1 MLTQILTFLIF
12 FAVVGCILY
21 GRRLIRTEKVDAVFG
36 NPERA
41 LGGTHWVIVGSSFLL
56 LIWLYYSWDIAKGF
70 YPKSANE
77 LCQVAKVN
85 DSLLG
90 LKYQFPIEEREFKS
104 TSQIKKENKNLRII
118 QSEIQ
123 NSEELSSQQKT
134 ILTSYIRKTN
144 QLIPLLTNEDL
155 LENETKQK
163 IDDITGKINLLT
175 ENFKK
180 PDYPF
185 ETEQEL
191 NKRLED
197 VNKEGGWGITKVD
210 AGSGSIE
217 NTLEVPLVPATYRG
231 LKFHT
236 AAQELNLISDE
247 FFKLRNHNPQF
258 KSKIK
263 ELKDEIKSYRKDLN
277 DNEEVASTYA
287 KNIIKIARR
296 IEFASIY
303 PPNALDKMQAAIIKF
318 ENAQIDAQGGLR
330 LIDIFLFPA
339 GTIVA
344 SGPSCSEQGS
354 GRWLPK
360 PSDTFNKFILM
371 SKPSVGYKDIPLLW
385 IQMVDVS
392 KMIGFI
398 LPDWIADI
406 LPGEY
411 PVHTKDGIVKQ
422 NFKGGVLKIV
432 TGDFNLLKVPVPYG
446 HIWDSFLRVFLG
458 LVFGIL
464 IGVPLGLFM
473 GLNRFAK
480 GFFDP
485 LIELY
490 RPVPPLAWAPLIIS
504 VLGIDNTGKVFL
516 LFMVSL
522 SIMIISARAGAS
534 GTQLSKIHAAHSLGA
549 SKKQILRHVIFPNS
563 LPEILTGIRVAVGMC
578 WGTLVA
584 AEFLAG
590 TTGIGFVE
598 NVAKKYFQYEVIWI
612 TIFIMGMLGLLF
624 DITLRKIIDKTIPW
638 RGKG

>member
-1 MLTQILTFLIF
+1 MFTQFITVIILVSI
-12 FAVVGCILY
+12 VGCILY
-21 GRRLIRTEKVDAVFG
+21 GRRLIKREKVDAVFG

-41 LGGTHWVIVGSSFLL
+41 KGGTHWIIVGSSAILL
-56 LIWLYYSWDIAKGF
+56 VWLYYSWDIAKGF

-77 LCQVAKVN
+77 LCQVAKIN
-85 DSLLG
+85 ESLLG

-104 TSQIKKENKNLRII
+104 TSVIKIENDNLKKISTEIKNS
-118 QSEIQ
+118 QM
-123 NSEELSSQQKT
+123 LSNQQKT
-134 ILTSYIRKTN
+134 ILVGFANKTN
-144 QLIPLLTNEDL
+144 QLIPLLTNDNLMELD
-155 LENETKQK
+155 TKIKIREMTEELRSLSLNFQK
-163 IDDITGKINLLT
+163 N
-175 ENFKK
+175 
-180 PDYPF
+180 DYPF
-185 ETEQEL
+185 ETE
-191 NKRLED
+191 LEKNERQKA
-197 VNKEGGWGITKVD
+197 VLEEGGWGITTVQS
-210 AGSGSIE
+210 GTGSIE
-217 NTLEVPLVPATYRG
+217 NTMEVPLIPATKKG
-231 LKFHT
+231 LKFD
-236 AAQELNLISDE
+236 AAAKELKIINDK
-247 FFKLRNHNPQF
+247 FFKLKNHNPQF
-258 KSKIK
+258 KSSIK
-263 ELKDEIKSYRKDLN
+263 FLKDEIKSYRNNLN
-277 DNEEVASTYA
+277 DSDEVASTYA
-287 KNIIKIARR
+287 KNIVKIARR

-303 PPNALDKMQAAIIKF
+303 PPGALDEMKNAIIEFDVLQKK
-318 ENAQIDAQGGLR
+318 EQGGLR

-339 GTIVA
+339 GTIIA

-360 PSDTFNKFILM
+360 PSDTLNKFILM
-371 SKPSVGYKDIPLLW
+371 SKPSVGYKNIPLLW
-385 IQMVDVS
+385 IDMMDVS
-392 KMIGFI
+392 KIIGFI

-411 PVHTKDGIVKQ
+411 PVHSKDGIVKE
-422 NFKGGVLKIV
+422 NLKSNVLKIV
-432 TGDFNLLKVPVPYG
+432 TGDFKLFKIPVPYG

-458 LVFGIL
+458 LIFGIL

-549 SKKQILRHVIFPNS
+549 SKRQILRHVIFPNS

-624 DITLRKIIDKTIPW
+624 DITLRKIIDRTIPW

>member
-1 MLTQILTFLIF
+1 MLTQIVTFLIF

-41 LGGTHWVIVGSSFLL
+41 RGGTHWVIVGSSFLL
-56 LIWLYYSWDIAKGF
+56 LVWLYYSWDIAKGF

-90 LKYQFPIEEREFKS
+90 LKYQFPIEERQFKS
-104 TSQIKKENKNLRII
+104 TSQIKKENKNLQII
-118 QSEIQ
+118 LDEIQ
-123 NSEELSSQQKT
+123 NSNELNSQQKI
-134 ILTSYIRKTN
+134 ILANFINKTN
-144 QLIPLLTNEDL
+144 QLIPFLTNEDL
-155 LENETKQK
+155 LEIDTRQK
-163 IDDITGKINLLT
+163 IDDITGRINLLT
-175 ENFKK
+175 ENFQK

-185 ETEQEL
+185 ESEQEY
-191 NKRLED
+191 NERQKAVSE
-197 VNKEGGWGITKVD
+197 EGGWGIVKVS
-210 AGSGSIE
+210 AGTGSIE
-217 NTLEVPLVPATYRG
+217 NTIEVPLIPATDRG
-231 LKFHT
+231 LKFHA
-236 AAQELNLISDE
+236 AAQELNLISDD

-258 KSKIK
+258 KEKIK
-263 ELKDEIKSYRKDLN
+263 ELKDEIKSYRKDL
-277 DNEEVASTYA
+277 DSEDLSSTYA
-287 KNIIKIARR
+287 KNIVKIARR

-303 PPNALDKMQAAIIKF
+303 PPNALDKMQNAIIKF
-318 ENAQIDAQGGLR
+318 DVAQKEAQGGLR
-330 LIDIFLFPA
+330 FIDIFLFPA
-339 GTIVA
+339 GTIIA

-360 PSDTFNKFILM
+360 PSDTFNKFALM
-371 SKPSVGYKDIPLLW
+371 LKPSVGYKDIPLLW
-385 IQMVDVS
+385 IDMVDVS
-392 KMIGFI
+392 KMIGFV

-406 LPGEY
+406 LPGDY

-422 NFKGGVLKIV
+422 NFKGYVLKVV
-432 TGDFNLLKVPVPYG
+432 TGDFELFKIPVPYG
-446 HIWDSFLRVFLG
+446 HIWDSFMRVFLG

-549 SKKQILRHVIFPNS
+549 SKKQILRYVIFPNS

-624 DITLRKIIDKTIPW
+624 DVTLRKIIDKTIPW

>member
-1 MLTQILTFLIF
+1 MFTQIITILIF
-12 FAVVGCILY
+12 VSIVGCILY
-21 GRRLIRTEKVDAVFG
+21 GRRLIKTEKVDAVFG
-36 NPERA
+36 NPERSK
-41 LGGTHWVIVGSSFLL
+41 GGTHWVIVGSSAILL
-56 LIWLYYSWDIAKGF
+56 VWLYYSWDIAKGF

-85 DSLLG
+85 ESLLG
-90 LKYQFPIEEREFKS
+90 LKYQFPIVEREFKS
-104 TSQIKKENKNLRII
+104 TSIIKIENKNLQRTIN
-118 QSEIQ
+118 EIE
-123 NSEELSSQQKT
+123 NSPDLSNQQKT
-134 ILTSYIRKTN
+134 ILLGYITQTK

-155 LENETKQK
+155 MEMDTKIKLQE
-163 IDDITGKINLLT
+163 ITEDIKLLSS
-175 ENFKK
+175 NFKK
-180 PDYPF
+180 KDYPF
-185 ETEQEL
+185 ETQEQKVERQ
-191 NKRLED
+191 KAVSEQ
-197 VNKEGGWGITKVD
+197 GSWAIITVRK
-210 AGSGSIE
+210 GTGSIE
-217 NTLEVPLVPATYRG
+217 NTIEIPLVPETDRG
-231 LKFHT
+231 LKFN
-236 AAQELNLISDE
+236 AAAKELKIINDK

-258 KSKIK
+258 KNSFKK
-263 ELKDEIKSYRKDLN
+263 LKDEIKAYRKSLD
-277 DNEEVASTYA
+277 DTEEIASTYA
-287 KNIIKIARR
+287 KDIVKIARR
-296 IEFASIY
+296 IEYASIY
-303 PPNALDKMQAAIIKF
+303 PPTTLNSMKDAIIEFDNVQKD
-318 ENAQIDAQGGLR
+318 QQGGLR
-330 LIDIFLFPA
+330 LIDIILFPA

-371 SKPSVGYKDIPLLW
+371 SKPSVGYKNIPLLW
-385 IQMVDVS
+385 IDMMDVS
-392 KMIGFI
+392 KIIGFI

-411 PVHTKDGIVKQ
+411 PIHTKDGIVEQ
-422 NFKGGVLKIV
+422 NFKGRVLKV
-432 TGDFNLLKVPVPYG
+432 ATGDFSLFKIPVPYG
-446 HIWDSFLRVFLG
+446 HIWDSFLRVLLG
-458 LVFGIL
+458 LIFGII

-549 SKKQILRHVIFPNS
+549 SKKQILRYVIFPNS

-624 DITLRKIIDKTIPW
+624 DVTLRKIIDKTIPW

>member
-1 MLTQILTFLIF
+1 MFTQIITILIL
-12 FAVVGCILY
+12 VSIVGCILY
-21 GRRLIRTEKVDAVFG
+21 GRRLIKTEKVDAVFG

-41 LGGTHWVIVGSSFLL
+41 KGGTHWVIVGSSALL

-104 TSQIKKENKNLRII
+104 TSIIKIENKNLNKITN
-118 QSEIQ
+118 EIQ
-123 NSEELSSQQKT
+123 NSQDLNIQQKT
-134 ILTSYIRKTN
+134 TLVGFINKTK
-144 QLIPLLTNEDL
+144 QLVPLLTNDNLMEMDTKTKLKEMTDELKL
-155 LENETKQK
+155 LSS
-163 IDDITGKINLLT
+163 
-175 ENFKK
+175 NFKK
-180 PDYPF
+180 KDYPF
-185 ETEQEL
+185 ETEAEKYERQKAINEQG
-191 NKRLED
+191 E
-197 VNKEGGWGITKVD
+197 WGIIKVQS
-210 AGSGSIE
+210 GTGSIE
-217 NTLEVPLVPATYRG
+217 NTLEVPLVPATEKG
-231 LKFHT
+231 LKFH
-236 AAQELNLISDE
+236 AAAEELKVINDK
-247 FFKLRNHNPQF
+247 FFKLRNHNSQF
-258 KSKIK
+258 KSSIK
-263 ELKDEIKSYRKDLN
+263 ELKEDIKTYRKNLN
-277 DNEEVASTYA
+277 DAEEIASTYA
-287 KNIIKIARR
+287 KDIVKIARR
-296 IEFASIY
+296 IEYASIY
-303 PPNALDKMQAAIIKF
+303 PPNALNDMQSAIIEFDNLQKS
-318 ENAQIDAQGGLR
+318 EQGGLR
-330 LIDIFLFPA
+330 LVDILLFPA

-360 PSDTFNKFILM
+360 PSDTLNKFILM
-371 SKPSVGYKDIPLLW
+371 SKPSVGYKNIPLLW
-385 IQMVDVS
+385 IDMMDVS
-392 KMIGFI
+392 KIIGFI

-411 PVHTKDGIVKQ
+411 PIHTKEGIVKQ
-422 NFKGGVLKIV
+422 NFKGKVLKIV
-432 TGDFNLLKVPVPYG
+432 TGDFKLFKIPVPYG

-458 LVFGIL
+458 LIFGIL

-549 SKKQILRHVIFPNS
+549 SKKQILRYVIFPNS

-624 DITLRKIIDKTIPW
+624 DVTLRKIIDKTIPW

>member
-1 MLTQILTFLIF
+1 MLTQFATILIF
-12 FAVVGCILY
+12 VAIIGCILY
-21 GRRLIRTEKVDAVFG
+21 GRRLIKTEKVDAVFG

-41 LGGTHWVIVGSSFLL
+41 KGGTHWIVVGSSAILL
-56 LIWLYYSWDIAKGF
+56 VWLYYSWDIAKGF

-77 LCQVAKVN
+77 LCQVAKIN
-85 DSLLG
+85 ESLMG

-104 TSQIKKENKNLRII
+104 TSIIKIENKNLKNIAT
-118 QSEIQ
+118 EIQ
-123 NSEELSSQQKT
+123 NSNDLNDQQKK
-134 ILTSYIRKTN
+134 ILIGFIDKTT
-144 QLIPLLTNEDL
+144 QLIPLLTNDNLIEMD
-155 LENETKQK
+155 TKIK
-163 IDDITGKINLLT
+163 IKEMTEEIKILSS
-175 ENFKK
+175 NFKK
-180 PDYPF
+180 KDYPF
-185 ETEQEL
+185 ETEEEK
-191 NKRLED
+191 NERLKAVSEQ
-197 VNKEGGWGITKVD
+197 GGWGITTVRT
-210 AGSGSIE
+210 GTGSIE
-217 NTLEVPLVPATYRG
+217 NTLEVPLVPGTNRG
-231 LKFHT
+231 LKFH
-236 AAQELNLISDE
+236 AAAAELKVISDK
-247 FFKLRNHNPQF
+247 FFKLRNHNSYF
-258 KSKIK
+258 KTSIK
-263 ELKDEIKSYRKDLN
+263 ELKNEIKAYRKSLDDSDEI
-277 DNEEVASTYA
+277 ASTYA
-287 KNIIKIARR
+287 KNIVKIARR

-303 PPNALDKMQAAIIKF
+303 PPTALNEMKDAIIEFDNLQKS
-318 ENAQIDAQGGLR
+318 EQGGLR
-330 LIDIFLFPA
+330 LIDILLFPA

-371 SKPSVGYKDIPLLW
+371 SKPSVGYKNIPLLW
-385 IQMVDVS
+385 IEMVDVS
-392 KMIGFI
+392 SMIGFI

-411 PVHTKDGIVKQ
+411 PVHTKDGIVKE
-422 NFKGGVLKIV
+422 NFKSKVLKLV
-432 TGDFNLLKVPVPYG
+432 TGDFKLFKVPVPYG

-458 LVFGIL
+458 LVFGII

>member
-1 MLTQILTFLIF
+1 MLTQFATILIF
-12 FAVVGCILY
+12 VAIIGCILY
-21 GRRLIRTEKVDAVFG
+21 GRRLIKTEKVDAVFG

-41 LGGTHWVIVGSSFLL
+41 KGGTHWIVVGSSAILL
-56 LIWLYYSWDIAKGF
+56 VWLYYSWDIAKGF

-77 LCQVAKVN
+77 LCQVAKIN
-85 DSLLG
+85 ESLMG

-104 TSQIKKENKNLRII
+104 TSIIKIENKNLKNTAN
-118 QSEIQ
+118 EIQ
-123 NSEELSSQQKT
+123 NSNDLNNQQKK
-134 ILTSYIRKTN
+134 ILIGFIDKTT
-144 QLIPLLTNEDL
+144 QLIPLLTNNNLMEMD
-155 LENETKQK
+155 TKIK
-163 IDDITGKINLLT
+163 IKEMTEEIKILSS
-175 ENFKK
+175 NFKK
-180 PDYPF
+180 KDYPF
-185 ETEQEL
+185 ETEEEK
-191 NKRLED
+191 NERLKAVSEQ
-197 VNKEGGWGITKVD
+197 GGWGITTVRT
-210 AGSGSIE
+210 GTGSIE
-217 NTLEVPLVPATYRG
+217 NTLEVPLVPGTNRG
-231 LKFHT
+231 LKFH
-236 AAQELNLISDE
+236 AAAAELKVISDK
-247 FFKLRNHNPQF
+247 FFKLRNHNSYF
-258 KSKIK
+258 KNSIK
-263 ELKDEIKSYRKDLN
+263 ELKNEIKAYRKSLD
-277 DNEEVASTYA
+277 DSEEIASTYA
-287 KNIIKIARR
+287 KNIVKIARR

-303 PPNALDKMQAAIIKF
+303 PPTALNEMKDAIIEFDNLQKS
-318 ENAQIDAQGGLR
+318 EQGGLR
-330 LIDIFLFPA
+330 LIDILLFPA

-371 SKPSVGYKDIPLLW
+371 SKPSVGYKNIPLLW
-385 IQMVDVS
+385 IEMVDVS
-392 KMIGFI
+392 SMIGFI
-398 LPDWIADI
+398 LPDWIADV

-411 PVHTKDGIVKQ
+411 PVHTKDGIVKE
-422 NFKGGVLKIV
+422 NFKSKVLKLV
-432 TGDFNLLKVPVPYG
+432 TGDFKLFKVPVPYG

-458 LVFGIL
+458 LVFGII